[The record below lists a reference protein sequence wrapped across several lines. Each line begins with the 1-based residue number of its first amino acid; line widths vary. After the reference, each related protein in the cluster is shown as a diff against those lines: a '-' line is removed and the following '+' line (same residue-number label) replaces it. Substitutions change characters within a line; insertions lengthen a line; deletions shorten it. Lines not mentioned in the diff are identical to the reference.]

1 VAGARIYFDLVVLI
15 ASGWID
21 SGGVERLKPEP
32 ENEPNGASYGTDES
46 THANGPWGEDYR
58 WMRSVVEHSSEN
70 ITIVDPDG
78 TLRYA
83 SPAFGRMLGYTPEE
97 VVGKMNVLDHVHPD
111 DLPHVL
117 EETEKA
123 LSEGGVA
130 TNEAEYRFRHADG
143 SWRWVESV
151 GTYLLDDPHV
161 KGVVV
166 QTRDVT
172 GRKEAEKRLAESERR
187 FSSVVSTAHAYAY
200 RCLNEPGYPNVYASE
215 YALELTGYQPDEL
228 LVEGEIRFSDLI
240 VEEDRNRVTGEIQ
253 NALAERRS
261 FETRYALRRRDGQI
275 RHVLEHGQG
284 VYGEDGEVEAIEGLV
299 YDVTEAVQVEERL
312 RETEAGYRTLV
323 ERVPPTIYIQRP
335 REGQTAA
342 YDTTFMSPRVE
353 EILGYPP
360 GRFLEDP
367 HFWDNVIHPDDRER
381 VLAEDERTDRT
392 GEPFSM
398 EYRVVD
404 ERGRTVWIRD
414 EATLVRDDAGESIY
428 WFGTLTDVTERK
440 RAESAL
446 RESEQRFRGTFERAA
461 TGMALVGTD
470 GRFLRVN
477 RSLCEILGY
486 PEREL
491 LGKTFQEI
499 THPDD
504 VGVDLEHL
512 RRLLAGEVRTYQ
524 TEKRYLHQDG
534 HVVWALL
541 SASVVHNEEGEP
553 LYFISQIQDVSE
565 RKVLEERLM
574 SQAFHDPLT
583 GLANRHLFVNRLAHA
598 LERTRRRRDRQAVV
612 LFMDLDSFK
621 VVNDSLGHEVGDHLL
636 VLVAERL
643 RRCLRPEDTLARFG
657 GDEFVVLLEDVE
669 DPGEAVRVAERIT
682 NELKRPFEV
691 DGRSLFASFSIGIAQ
706 GNARTKSPLD
716 LLRDADTAMYRA
728 KSDHADYRVFAPAMY
743 ERVMKRLE
751 LENDLR
757 RGVEDQEFVV
767 HYQPIVDLETGE
779 TWGMEALLRWEH
791 PERGLLEAS
800 KFMAVF
806 EESGLTVPTGERV
819 LEEACYQA
827 LRWQAQRPLTPPL
840 VVAVNLSAVQ
850 LERSDLARIGAEVLG
865 KTGLDPGR
873 LSLDVTE
880 TAYIRILEERIA
892 TLDRLKELGVGVAID
907 DFGVGYSS
915 LSYLKRLP
923 ADILKIDRSFV
934 RGVGEVEEDTAIV
947 RMVIDLAHT
956 LGMKVVAEGIEEWG
970 QATLLAEMGCDMGQ
984 GFYFSRP
991 LLPEAVPGFLA
1002 G

>member
-1 VAGARIYFDLVVLI
+1 
-15 ASGWID
+15 
-21 SGGVERLKPEP
+21 VERLKPEP
-32 ENEPNGASYGTDES
+32 ENERNGASYGTDES
-46 THANGPWGEDYR
+46 THANGPRGQDYR
-58 WMRSVVEHSSEN
+58 WLRSVVEYSSEN
-70 ITIVDPDG
+70 ITIVDTDG

-123 LSEGGVA
+123 LAEGGIA

-172 GRKEAEKRLAESERR
+172 GRKEAEERLAESERR
-187 FSSVVSTAHAYAY
+187 FSSVVSNAHAYAY

-215 YALELTGYQPDEL
+215 YAFELTGYPPDEL
-228 LVEGEIRFSDLI
+228 LVGGEIRFSDLI
-240 VEEDRNRVTGEIQ
+240 VEEDRERVRAEIR
-253 NALAERRS
+253 NALAERKS
-261 FETRYALRRRDGQI
+261 FEIRYALRRRDGQI

-284 VYGEDGEVEAIEGLV
+284 VHGEVEAIEGLI
-299 YDVTEAVQVEERL
+299 YDVTEAVRVEERL

-342 YDTTFMSPRVE
+342 YDMTFMSPRVE
-353 EILGYPP
+353 ELLGYPP
-360 GRFLEDP
+360 QRFLEDP

-398 EYRVVD
+398 KYRVVD
-404 ERGRTVWIRD
+404 QKGRAIWIRD
-414 EATLVRDDAGESIY
+414 EATLVRDAAGDSLY
-428 WFGTLTDVTERK
+428 WFGTLIDITERM
-440 RAESAL
+440 RTEDAL
-446 RESEQRFRGTFERAA
+446 REARDRFRSIFDHAPIGVAMVSLE
-461 TGMALVGTD
+461 
-470 GRFLRVN
+470 GRYLQVN
-477 RSLCEILGY
+477 RSLGEILGY
-486 PEREL
+486 TEEEL
-491 LGKTFQEI
+491 QALTWQEI

-504 VGVDLEHL
+504 LAASSAYARRIVEGEFPRYHL
-512 RRLLAGEVRTYQ
+512 
-524 TEKRYLHQDG
+524 EKRFLHADG
-534 HVVWALL
+534 HKVWASL
-541 SASVVHNEEGEP
+541 SVSLVRDGEGEP
-553 LYFISQIQDVSE
+553 LYFVSQIQDVSE

-574 SQAFHDPLT
+574 HQAFHDTLT
-583 GLANRHLFVNRLAHA
+583 GLPNRHLLVNRLAHA
-598 LERTRRRRDRQAVV
+598 LERTRRRGDRQVVV
-612 LFMDLDSFK
+612 LFMDLDGFK
-621 VVNDSLGHEVGDHLL
+621 IVNDSLGHDTGDHLL
-636 VLVAERL
+636 TLLAERL
-643 RRCLRPEDTLARFG
+643 RRCVRPEDTLARFG

-682 NELKRPFEV
+682 NELKKPFV
-691 DGRSLFASFSIGIAQ
+691 MDGRSLVASVSIGIAL
-706 GNARTKSPLD
+706 GNVRTKNPLD

-728 KSDHADYRVFAPAMY
+728 KSEHADHRIFDPTMY
-743 ERVMKRLE
+743 ERAVKRLE

-757 RGVEDQEFVV
+757 RGVENQEFVV

-800 KFMAVF
+800 EFMAVF
-806 EESGLTVPTGERV
+806 EESGLAVPTGERV
-819 LEEACYQA
+819 LEEACWQA
-827 LRWQAQRPLTPPL
+827 LRWQEQRPLTPPL
-840 VVAVNLSAVQ
+840 VISVNLSAVQ
-850 LERSDLARIGAEVLG
+850 RERSDLARIGAEVLR
-865 KTGLDPGR
+865 KTGLDPRR

-892 TLDRLKELGVGVAID
+892 TLDRLKELGVGISID

-915 LSYLKRLP
+915 ISYLKRLP

-991 LLPEAVPGFLA
+991 LLAEAVPGFIV